1 MGKKL
6 ENLSQTK
13 ISMCVLSLWQVFYDL
28 QRLNNFFSI
37 FNSGLLTKRL
47 FVANEVLQGCLL
59 HIQSLCEAASGSL
72 TGYGTEAAGIIFVSV
87 DKNKTYSLSEFSEA
101 QHEAAQRGVE
111 KLLALRKQ
119 IVLVVWE
126 SCAVSVI
133 HLSTCIY
140 LVNLCI
146 SAFTGVYDKVYNEQI
161 VKGTF
166 LACRFPHR

>member
-1 MGKKL
+1 M
-6 ENLSQTK
+6 
-13 ISMCVLSLWQVFYDL
+13 
-28 QRLNNFFSI
+28 
-37 FNSGLLTKRL
+37 

-101 QHEAAQRGVE
+101 QHEAAQRGIE

-133 HLSTCIY
+133 HLSIY
-140 LVNLCI
+140 LFI
-146 SAFTGVYDKVYNEQI
+146 SAFTEVFDKVYNKQV

-166 LACRFPHR
+166 LDT

>member
-1 MGKKL
+1 M
-6 ENLSQTK
+6 
-13 ISMCVLSLWQVFYDL
+13 
-28 QRLNNFFSI
+28 NNFISI
-37 FNSGLLTKRL
+37 FYSGLLTKRL

-133 HLSTCIY
+133 HLSIY
-140 LVNLCI
+140 LFI
-146 SAFTGVYDKVYNEQI
+146 SAFTEVFDKVYNKQV